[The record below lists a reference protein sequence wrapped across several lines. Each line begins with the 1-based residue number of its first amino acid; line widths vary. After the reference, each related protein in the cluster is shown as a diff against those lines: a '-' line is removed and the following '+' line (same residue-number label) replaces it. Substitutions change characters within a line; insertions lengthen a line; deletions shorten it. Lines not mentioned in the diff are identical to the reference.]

1 MNHESKI
8 NIGFWESF
16 WLIACVLCLSAC
28 STNTYLLEKEA
39 YVQGN
44 TVELVDK
51 NGKNVKNN
59 KLKNGLLGL
68 VKQQPNSNFFGI
80 NRRWFYYNKQKK
92 GKLDKEKRSGKRTIY
107 EEPSI
112 FDPTLAEAT
121 TIAMTNYLKER
132 GYFQP
137 KTTYTTAIEQQQLTI
152 KYRIDLGKLY
162 TIDTVRYISPDTS
175 IQNILN
181 QISTETVLKKGEPVA
196 NQLYEEEKRRI
207 TNYLRNIGYRE
218 FYINYID
225 QLSTKSDTAVSTQLP
240 LVLTVFPFSDNQV
253 HQVYTINNISIYPYA
268 APNTELASLQDTL
281 IDGIRFYMPAGK
293 FPIKPEVISKRIFLK
308 KGGLYS
314 QEIFN
319 KTVRS
324 LGSLGIFKY
333 ANIQDQVSQ
342 DSSHQIDFH
351 IYLPA
356 NKKIVLGADIEIRN
370 TFLSESSII
379 TNNFLGGALNF
390 SYRNRNLLR
399 GSEELRINFGI
410 GGEFGSENGNRFF
423 RSFDVSPQVELD
435 IPKFSDPLRFVKFLN
450 RVHLFSDD
458 FYKSL
463 LEKATTRISFGVKWS
478 QRREFWGYFSSD
490 FSIGYQLQ
498 NNPKRR
504 YFINQFG
511 LNLFKPTVYEEKG
524 KAIFDNNPFLERSF
538 NNSQLFTGIL
548 FKDFGMVFTGRNNRT
563 KDSYRLNLSFE
574 LSGAEVFLAN
584 TLYNEF
590 QQEETAKTTFQI
602 FNLDFSQFARLDI
615 DGSFYKY
622 ITSRHTLAFR
632 LNLAWAKPYGF
643 STDIPYVKQ
652 FFAGGPT
659 SIRAWKIRELGPGS
673 YQDPST
679 FPGYTANSTPFYQTG
694 DIKLLFSAEY
704 RFSMFKLYSFDL
716 EGALFLDGGNVWTEK
731 EDPDRPG
738 AEWTSNFYK
747 QIALGS
753 GVGFRMDFEYFK
765 LALDLGY
772 RVRNPYPNPVGSY
785 WATDRWRELKL
796 KGINYNLAVGYP
808 F

>member
-16 WLIACVLCLSAC
+16 WLLACMLCLSAC
-28 STNTYLLEKEA
+28 STNKHLLEDQA
-39 YVQGN
+39 FVHGN
-44 TVELVDK
+44 TIELIGDK
-51 NGKNVKNN
+51 GKNVKKN

-68 VKQQPNSNFFGI
+68 VKQQPNDKFLGI
-80 NRRWFYYNKQKK
+80 NRRWFYYNKLKK
-92 GKLDKEKRSGKRTIY
+92 GKIDKEKQLGKRTIY

-112 FDPTLAEAT
+112 FAPELAEET
-121 TIAMTNYLKER
+121 TAAMTNYLKDR
-132 GYFQP
+132 GFFRP
-137 KTTYTTAIEQQQLTI
+137 MVSYTTNVENKQLTVNYLV
-152 KYRIDLGKLY
+152 KLGKLY
-162 TIDTVRYISPDTS
+162 TIDTVRFISPDTS
-175 IQNILN
+175 IQKILTE
-181 QISTETVLKKGEPVA
+181 ISSTTILKKGEPVA

-207 TNYLRNIGYRE
+207 TNHLRNIGYRE

-225 QLSTKSDTAVSTQLP
+225 QLSTKADTAISTQLP
-240 LVLTVFPFSDNQV
+240 LILTVFPFSDEQS
-253 HQVYTINNISIYPYA
+253 HQIYKINNISIFPYV
-268 APNTELASLQDTL
+268 APNTDLSTLQDTL
-281 IDGIRFYMPAGK
+281 IDGIRFYMPSGR
-293 FPIKPEVISKRIFLK
+293 FPIKPEVISKRIFLE
-308 KGGLYS
+308 KGALYS
-314 QEIFN
+314 QENFN

-333 ANIQDQVSQ
+333 ANIKDQVSQ
-342 DSSHQIDFH
+342 DSSNKIDFN

-399 GSEELRINFGI
+399 GSEELRVNFGI
-410 GGEFGSENGNRFF
+410 GGEFGSVEGSRVFQ
-423 RSFDVSPQVELD
+423 SFDVTPQIELD
-435 IPKFSDPLRFVKFLN
+435 IPKFSDPFRFVRFLN
-450 RVHLFSDD
+450 RLKLFSDD

-463 LEKATTRISFGVKWS
+463 HENATTRLSFGVKWS
-478 QRREFWGYFSSD
+478 QRRQFWGYFSSD

-498 NNPKRR
+498 KNPKRR
-504 YFINQFG
+504 YFVNQFG
-511 LNLFKPTVYEEKG
+511 LNLFKPSVSERG
-524 KAIFDNNPFLERSF
+524 QVIFDNNPFLERSF

-584 TLYNEF
+584 TIYNEF
-590 QQEETAKTTFQI
+590 QKQEASKITFQI
-602 FNLDFSQFARLDI
+602 FNLDFSQFARIDI

-622 ITSRHTLAFR
+622 VTNRHTLAFR
-632 LNLAWAKPYGF
+632 LNVGWAKPYGF

-673 YQDPST
+673 YQDPGT
-679 FPGYTANSTPFYQTG
+679 FPGYSANSTPFYQTG
-694 DIKLLFSAEY
+694 DIKILFSAEY
-704 RFSMFKLYSFDL
+704 RFNMFKVYSFDL
-716 EGALFLDGGNVWTEK
+716 EGALFLDGGNVWTSK
-731 EDPDRPG
+731 VDPDRPG
-738 AEWTSNFYK
+738 AEWSSSSFYK

-753 GVGFRMDFEYFK
+753 GIGFRMDFEYFK

-772 RVRNPYPNPVGSY
+772 RVRNPYPNSVGSY
-785 WATDRWRELKL
+785 WAYERWRELKL